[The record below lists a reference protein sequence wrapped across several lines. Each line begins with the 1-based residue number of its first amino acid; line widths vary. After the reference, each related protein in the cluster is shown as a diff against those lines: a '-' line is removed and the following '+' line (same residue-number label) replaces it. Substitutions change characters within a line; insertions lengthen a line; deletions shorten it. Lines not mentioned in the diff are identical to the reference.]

1 MKVDMSYLCANKNR
15 FTNLNSNLMAGP
27 RVVCRERRPPR
38 DLYPAIIAL
47 LRTLE
52 KTDARDSRPGSC
64 IVDAITARA
73 ARCAGSRRISHL
85 ASKDAGFVLALKR
98 VRESSGEIGPGWA
111 ARRGRSGNINSLSKP
126 SLCFDRAVG

>member
-27 RVVCRERRPPR
+27 RVVYRERRPPR

-52 KTDARDSRPGSC
+52 KTDARDSRLGSC

-73 ARCAGSRRISHL
+73 ARYAGAVGSRIWLPRTAGS
-85 ASKDAGFVLALKR
+85 GLALKGLGG
-98 VRESSGEIGPGWA
+98 V
-111 ARRGRSGNINSLSKP
+111 L
-126 SLCFDRAVG
+126 